1 MLQQTNTIPSSNNIP
16 PPDDYLVSAGRMRP
30 SNPDNTPTDERV
42 DMVMR
47 FKSESEKSTTR
58 QEAVRL
64 WEEADRLVSGNH
76 WVGHENKQGNY
87 QIGFV
92 INYMYAIV
100 EKLVSLLI
108 QNMPEF
114 EIQPRESA
122 SSKLAESLDNYVR
135 HEYDRNNWIVTLGI
149 ALKQAIAHK
158 TSFIKVFWDQ
168 HEDGGRGSVRVDP
181 VSNYDLYFDDGAM
194 IRDGELQAKY
204 VIHRMSKTRNEIIG
218 KWGVDPTGE
227 YQQHF
232 GLQSERKKP
241 SHITNFIDGLRNERV
256 LGTGSEGSGESR
268 PPDYN
273 ERKGTYEVYE
283 CHYRD
288 DSLIVS
294 EGYDER
300 VERKLQYPA
309 GRIITVCNGHV
320 LHDGPNTAG
329 FCMFVPLN
337 TDPSIDKIYGPSVVT
352 HLAGVQFAI
361 NKGFSQIFEHTERCS
376 NPTLQISSATQGLNQ
391 DSDLSGPGG
400 RIVTAETEGGA
411 GWIDPPPLGPEVM
424 QLLQLAVEIAE
435 EISGVYEVTKGQ
447 TSAQARSGVAID
459 KLQGASMTRSN
470 LKLRFIDQG
479 FTIVIRN
486 VSSLFLDNVR
496 EDRMYRFVDADPYG
510 EPFGVFNPAEMIF
523 PTRRAKYMEVQQQID
538 DANYKMSVLA
548 QREPVK
554 IAQLK
559 PLVMQE
565 IQILENKKYEIAALP
580 AHDLVSIDVEVKI
593 GMRFVTKE
601 QLIEVSFILAEMGK
615 LTDQALFKAIDYPD
629 WRNNL
634 RMLAQQMQDQI
645 DAEKEAIEE
654 QFDLEKAKIE
664 IEHANDMELEELKGT
679 IELAQE
685 KLRLQA
691 AEKKQSQAA

>member
-1 MLQQTNTIPSSNNIP
+1 MMNQSTIPSSNIP
-16 PPDDYLVSAGRMRP
+16 PPEEYLVSAGRMRA
-30 SNPDNTPTDERV
+30 SNPDDTPDDERV

-47 FKSESEKSTTR
+47 FKNESEKSATR

-64 WEEADRLVSGNH
+64 WEEADRLISGNH
-76 WVGHENKQGNY
+76 WFGHENKQSDY

-92 INYMYAIV
+92 INKMYAVV

-108 QNMPEF
+108 QNLPDF
-114 EIQPRESA
+114 EIQPRESS
-122 SSKLAESLDNYVR
+122 SSKLAESLNNYVR
-135 HEYDRNNWIVTLGI
+135 HEYDRKNWIISLGI
-149 ALKQAIAHK
+149 ALKAAIAHK
-158 TSFIKVFWDQ
+158 TSFVKVFWDP

-181 VSNYDLYFDDGAM
+181 VSNYDLYLDDGAM

-227 YQQHF
+227 YQRMF
-232 GLQSERKKP
+232 GLQSDRKKG
-241 SHITNFIDGLRNERV
+241 SNVTNFIDGMRNERV
-256 LGTGSEGSGESR
+256 LGAGADGSGESR

-273 ERKGTYEVYE
+273 ERKGTYQVYE

-300 VERKLQYPA
+300 VERKLKYPA

-337 TDPSIDKIYGPSVVT
+337 TDPTIDKIYGPSVVT

-361 NKGFSQIFEHTERCS
+361 NKGFSQVYEHTERCS

-391 DSDLSGPGG
+391 DSDISGPGA
-400 RIVTAETEGGA
+400 RIITAETEGGA
-411 GWIDPPPLGPEVM
+411 GWIEPPRLGPEV
-424 QLLQLAVEIAE
+424 LQMIQMAIEIAE
-435 EISGVYEVTKGQ
+435 DISGIYEVTKGN
-447 TSAQARSGVAID
+447 TSPQARSGVAID

-470 LKLRFIDQG
+470 LKLKFVDQG
-479 FTIVIRN
+479 VIITVRN
-486 VSSLFLDNVR
+486 VTSLFLDNVKA
-496 EDRMYRFVDADPYG
+496 DRMYRFMDEDAYSED
-510 EPFGVFNPAEMIF
+510 FGVFNPAEMVF
-523 PTRRAKYMEVQQQID
+523 PTRRDKYMEVQQQID
-538 DANYKMSVLA
+538 DAKYKMNVLA
-548 QREPVK
+548 RTDPGRT
-554 IAQLK
+554 AQLK

-565 IQILENKKYEIAALP
+565 LEMLENKKYEIAALP
-580 AHDLVSIDVEVKI
+580 AHDLVSIDVEVLT
-593 GMRFVTKE
+593 GTRFMTKE
-601 QLIEVSFILAEMGK
+601 QLIEVSFILFELQQ
-615 LTDQALFKAIDYPD
+615 LTPQALLKAIDYPD

-634 RMLAQQMQDQI
+634 RMLAKMQQDAAE
-645 DAEKEAIEE
+645 AEKEAIEE
-654 QFDLEKAKIE
+654 QFDLEKTKIE
-664 IEHANDMELEELKGT
+664 LEHANDMELEELKGT

-685 KLRLQA
+685 RIRQQA
-691 AEKKQSQAA
+691 KENQQSAA